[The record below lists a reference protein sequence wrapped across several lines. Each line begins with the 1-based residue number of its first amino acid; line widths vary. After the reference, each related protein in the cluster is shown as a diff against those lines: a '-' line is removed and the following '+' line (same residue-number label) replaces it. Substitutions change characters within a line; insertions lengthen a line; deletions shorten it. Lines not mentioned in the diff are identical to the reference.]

1 MSSFTFQAIQCLD
14 LSSADMPCIDV
25 KDGKLIL
32 TAERNQERI
41 MITAPLN
48 GIIPKVSQT
57 TVRSTRRTALL
68 PKQRKNLSGA
78 KPTRLNGTQKLTEE
92 KVKEIRALAEDKD
105 LRAQHGSNLR
115 LCKHLGKMY
124 NVHYYT
130 IKNVLDRV
138 SWQHI

>member
-1 MSSFTFQAIQCLD
+1 MSSFSFQAIQCLD

-48 GIIPKVSQT
+48 GIMPKIAQT
-57 TVRSTRRTALL
+57 TVRVPGRATLL
-68 PKQRKNLSGA
+68 AKQTKNLRSA
-78 KPTRLNGTQKLTEE
+78 KPTRGQGTQKLTEE
-92 KVKEIRALAEDKD
+92 KVKEIRALFEDAQFRAKYSSNMGFYKD
-105 LRAQHGSNLR
+105 VA
-115 LCKHLGKMY
+115 KMY
-124 NVHYYT
+124 GVHHYT
-130 IKNVLDRV
+130 IKNVIDRV